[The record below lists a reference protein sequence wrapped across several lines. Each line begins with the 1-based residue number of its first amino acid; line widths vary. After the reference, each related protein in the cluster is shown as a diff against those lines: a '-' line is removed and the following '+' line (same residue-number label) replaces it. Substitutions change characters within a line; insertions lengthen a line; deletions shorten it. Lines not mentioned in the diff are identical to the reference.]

1 MESQPAA
8 RRRLRQ
14 REEARRAILD
24 GTESLLVEDGYEG
37 FSMRRLAERCGYTA
51 PTVYYYFGDK
61 QGLLDALLEQRM
73 AGLLQRLRRV
83 PASEDPV
90 ERIRWLFLAFVRFGI
105 KNPTHYRLL
114 MTPRADGEE
123 PPPSAEKCEALFDEP
138 MRQLGEAGRLRVED
152 HEAARQVALVTAHG
166 LISLRG
172 RPTRRELSKNL
183 TEIAVDVM
191 LAGLVGPDALS
202 ARGARA

>member
-8 RRRLRQ
+8 KRRLRQ
-14 REEARRAILD
+14 REEARRAILE

-61 QGLLDALLEQRM
+61 QGLLDALLEERM

-83 PASEDPV
+83 PASEDPL
-90 ERIRWLFLAFVRFGI
+90 ERIRHLFLAFVRFGI

-114 MTPRADGEE
+114 MTPRGDRGER
-123 PPPSAEKCEALFDEP
+123 PPSAEKCEAIFLEP
-138 MRQLGEAGRLRVED
+138 MHELAEAGRLRVAD
-152 HEAARQVALVTAHG
+152 DEAARQVALVTLHG

-172 RPTRRELSKNL
+172 AGSPSEMAKNL
-183 TEIAVDVM
+183 NEIAVDVM
-191 LAGLVGPDALS
+191 LAGLIAPEATT
-202 ARGARA
+202 APGARA